1 MTSKTLDRILAVT
14 AVAAL
19 ALAAWRGDAGAQPVS
34 PLSERAYSQIRG
46 MAQEVDA
53 RARQAND
60 PARHRRDAVYGDR
73 GFVRR
78 VGNFSRHA
86 SQFSA
91 RLAEFRARP
100 WNLDQDLRGLA
111 EEAGAVQ
118 STLERSRRASDRTLS
133 DWDATADL
141 VNQMRALY
149 RADVERLSG
158 SRSPEARGGYG
169 REGYAREGR
178 DRDVAGPGDEHGHEG
193 DDHGHSHDD
202 YGRSGGSGE
211 FTDLARQLADRSA
224 RLAES
229 ARQLSGPIPADARQR
244 STWQA
249 MAKFAEQTRGL
260 SQKAEQGLDRRQ
272 LQASLDAVDQAR
284 RETDDQL
291 KQSNVF
297 PELRRDWAAAVQIL
311 GRLRS
316 SAGS

>member
-1 MTSKTLDRILAVT
+1 MMMHLSHRILAV
-14 AVAAL
+14 AGL
-19 ALAAWRGDAGAQPVS
+19 ALAVGRAQADAQPVS
-34 PLSERAYSQIRG
+34 PLSERAYEQIRS

-60 PARHRRDAVYGDR
+60 PARHRRDAAYADR

-78 VGNFSRHA
+78 VANFSRHA
-86 SQFSA
+86 NQFTV

-100 WNLDQDLRGLA
+100 RNLDQDLRGLA
-111 EEAGAVQ
+111 DEAGAVL
-118 STLERSRRASDRTLS
+118 STLEHSRRASDRTVS
-133 DWDATADL
+133 DWDATANL
-141 VNQMRALY
+141 VDQMGALY
-149 RADVERLSG
+149 RADVNRLAG
-158 SRSPEARGGYG
+158 NRSPEARGDYG
-169 REGYAREGR
+169 REGYGREKR
-178 DRDVAGPGDEHGHEG
+178 NREVVSPG
-193 DDHGHSHDD
+193 DDHAHEHDDPGHSHDD
-202 YGRSGGSGE
+202 YGRSGRSGG
-211 FTDLARQLADRSA
+211 FTDLARELADKSA

-260 SQKAEQGLDRRQ
+260 SQKAEEGVDRRQ
-272 LQASLDAVDQAR
+272 LKAGLDAVDQAR

-311 GRLRS
+311 ERLRS